1 MSDPAEKL
9 MIKLLTIARE
19 TLVENQKLV
28 DKIVPK
34 TEVTKKEYLA
44 ILLEEAKQH
53 FWIKASFAVPPHTS
67 HTPEEL
73 EKEIKEFVV
82 KKLERDKRLFSDNRK
97 RKPTTP

>member
-9 MIKLLTIARE
+9 MTKLLTIARE
-19 TLVENQKLV
+19 TIVENQELV

-44 ILLEEAKQH
+44 ILLEEIKQH

>member
-19 TLVENQKLV
+19 TIVENQELV

-44 ILLEEAKQH
+44 ILLEEIKQH
-53 FWIKASFAVPPHTS
+53 FWIKASFAVQPHTS

>member
-9 MIKLLTIARE
+9 MIKLLTIARQ
-19 TLVENQKLV
+19 TIAENQKLV
-28 DKIVPK
+28 DKIIPK
-34 TEVTKKEYLA
+34 IEVTKKKYVA

-53 FWIKASFAVPPHTS
+53 FWVEASFAVPPHTS

-73 EKEIKEFVV
+73 EKEIKEFIV
-82 KKLERDKRLFSDNRK
+82 KKLERDKRLFLDNRK

>member
-19 TLVENQKLV
+19 TIVENQELV

-44 ILLEEAKQH
+44 ILLEEIKQH